1 MTTKEITPALTKQY
15 QEFTSYIE
23 NLSDKEFLY
32 APAPT
37 KWTSGQQLQHLIMS
51 VSPLVKALSLPT
63 FALGLL
69 FGKANRKSKSYE
81 ELVAKYN
88 LKLQNGGVA
97 PARFAPALPKP
108 NQKTDLNKK
117 LLKLVD
123 KLCHQFSGL
132 SEAQLDKYI
141 LPHPLLGKITLREMF
156 YFTIYHA
163 QHHLAITQNN
173 LNLSHA
179 TKA

>member
-1 MTTKEITPALTKQY
+1 MTTKEITPELSKKY
-15 QEFTSYIE
+15 QEFTSYIK
-23 NLSDKEFLY
+23 NLSDKDFLY
-32 APAPT
+32 APAEN
-37 KWTSGQQLQHLIMS
+37 KWTIGQHLQHLIMS

-81 ELVAKYN
+81 DLVAKYK
-88 LKLQNGGVA
+88 LKLQNGGIA
-97 PARFAPALPKP
+97 PARFAPALPQA

-117 LLKLVD
+117 LVKLVE
-123 KLCHQFSGL
+123 KLCRQISGL

-173 LNLSHA
+173 LNLSRA
-179 TKA
+179 KKA